1 MRSRLWLLFAL
12 LLAGWL
18 QPATMGSALAGASA
32 WSENPESSVRLIS
45 DRDGLDRQSTLTLG
59 LQFKLPDGWKI
70 YWRSPGDAGFPPN
83 LDWQGSSNLKQAT
96 ITWPVPHRFSLFGLE
111 TFGYANEV
119 VLPIEAEV
127 EDAHQPL
134 ALRTR
139 VAYLVCSEIC
149 VPHASDLRLDL
160 PATANGTAKEG
171 ELIRR
176 FQALVPADGTRVGL
190 RLEQVNLSGPPE
202 APSVEVRLGS
212 DQPLAAPD
220 VIVEGPPG
228 FSFAKPDVELSA
240 DRQRAVLRLAS
251 LRGPQAEGSV
261 LEGKRLTLTV
271 FDGTRALEQETLGRF
286 LPASETPG
294 PGGILGFATI
304 LGLAILGGL
313 ILNLMPCVLPV
324 LSIKLL
330 SVVSHGGSTRS
341 QVRLGFLASAA
352 GIITSILALAAAL
365 VALKASG
372 TAVGWGIQFQ
382 QPIFLAIM
390 ALVVVLF
397 ACNLFGFFE
406 ILLPARLGALGLFAP
421 GSGNTGLGG
430 HFVTGAFA
438 TLLATPCS
446 APFLGTAVGFAL
458 AQGPAEIFSIFLAL
472 GLGLALPYLAVAA
485 FPSFATRLPRPG
497 PWMTWLRRFLGL
509 LLLATA
515 IWLLSV
521 IATQLGPPIALTIAA
536 LLLALI
542 LALGLL
548 RGDDRRR
555 IRRGLATLVA
565 VLALVPA
572 AIGAGAESS
581 VARVENG
588 WETFEEARIQEL
600 VAGGNLVFVDVTADW
615 CLTCQVNKR
624 LVLDQGQ
631 VRDRLDGDGII
642 SMRADWTS
650 PDPIISDYLKRFQR
664 YGIPF
669 NAVYGPG
676 APQGLVL
683 PELLT
688 EDTVLAAL
696 DEAAGGNHVAG
707 Q

>member
-1 MRSRLWLLFAL
+1 MRPRLWLHLAA
-12 LLAGWL
+12 LLAGL
-18 QPATMGSALAGASA
+18 LHPAAMGTALAGASD
-32 WSENPESSVRLIS
+32 WSENPESRVRLIS
-45 DRDGLDRQSTLTLG
+45 DRDGLDQQSRLFLG
-59 LQFKLPDGWKI
+59 LHFKLPEGWKI
-70 YWRSPGDAGFPPN
+70 YWRSPGDAGFPPS
-83 LDWQGSSNLKQAT
+83 LDWQGSSNLKQAMVA
-96 ITWPVPHRFSLFGLE
+96 WPVPHRFSLFGLE

-119 VLPIEAEV
+119 VLPIEAAV
-127 EDAHQPL
+127 VDAHQPL
-134 ALRTR
+134 LLQAK

-149 VPHASDLRLDL
+149 VPHTADLRLDL
-160 PATANGTAKEG
+160 PAAAKGSAQERG
-171 ELIRR
+171 LIQR
-176 FQALVPADGTRVGL
+176 FQALVPADGTSVGL
-190 RLEQVNLSGPPE
+190 RLEQANLIGTPE
-202 APSVEVRLGS
+202 APSLEVHLGS
-212 DQPLAAPD
+212 DEPLSAPD

-228 FSFAKPDVELSA
+228 FSFTKPDVQLSA
-240 DRQRAVLRLAS
+240 DRQQAVLRAAS
-251 LRGPQAEGSV
+251 LRGPLAEGSV

-271 FDGTRALEQETLGRF
+271 FDGTRALEHETLGRF
-286 LPASETPG
+286 LASTETPG
-294 PGGILGFATI
+294 PGGVLGLATI

-330 SVVSHGGSTRS
+330 SVVSHGGSARS

-352 GIITSILALAAAL
+352 GIITSFLALAAIS

-372 TAVGWGIQFQ
+372 MAVGWGIQFQ
-382 QPIFLAIM
+382 QPIFLAVM
-390 ALVVVLF
+390 AIVVVLF

-406 ILLPARLGALGLFAP
+406 ILLPARLSTLGVFAP
-421 GSGNTGLGG
+421 GSGDAGLGG

-458 AQGPAEIFSIFLAL
+458 AQGPVEIFAIFLAL

-485 FPSFATRLPRPG
+485 FPGFATRLPRPG
-497 PWMTWLRRFLGL
+497 QWMIWLRRFLGL

-515 IWLLSV
+515 VWLLSV
-521 IATQLGPPIALTIAA
+521 IATQLGYPIALTIAA

-548 RGDDRRR
+548 RADDRRNL
-555 IRRGLATLVA
+555 RRGLATLVA
-565 VLALVPA
+565 VLALVPP
-572 AIGAGAESS
+572 AISAGAVSGN
-581 VARVENG
+581 AKIENG
-588 WETFEEARIQEL
+588 WETFKEARIQEL
-600 VAGGNLVFVDVTADW
+600 VAEGSLVFVDVTADW
-615 CLTCQVNKR
+615 CLTCQVNKK

-631 VRDRLDGDGII
+631 VRDRLDGDGIV

-650 PDPIISDYLKRFQR
+650 PDPVIGDYLKRFQR

-688 EDTVLAAL
+688 EDAVLAAL
-696 DEAAGGNHVAG
+696 EEAAGRNRVAG
-707 Q
+707 E